1 MKETFELTKMEAA
14 VIRRYGLSPEKLCG
28 CSLRS
33 YAFGEIILSE
43 GLQNDYLFLV
53 VSGTAKVGAA
63 APNGKNLILYFYIS
77 DGLIGEAELFS
88 DAPVVSTSVIALENF
103 RCIAA
108 PAEPN
113 REYLTSNPV
122 FTRNAAAELARKLI
136 RCTDRVV
143 EATLYSSEVRLCR
156 YILAASQ
163 GPYFRDIMTDVA
175 YSVGISYR
183 HLYRTIGT
191 LCRDGILE
199 KTDAGYRICDLKEL
213 NRRAGQH

>member
-1 MKETFELTKMEAA
+1 MKEIFELTEMEAA

-28 CSLRS
+28 CSART
-33 YAFGEIILSE
+33 YAFGETVLSE
-43 GLQNDYLFLV
+43 GLQNDWLFLV
-53 VSGTAKVGAA
+53 VSRKAKVGAA

-88 DAPVVSTSVIALENF
+88 DMPVGSTSVTALENF
-103 RCIAA
+103 RCIAV
-108 PAEPN
+108 PTEPN
-113 REYLTSNPV
+113 REYLTGNPA
-122 FTRNAAAELARKLI
+122 FTRSAAAELAQKLI
-136 RCTDRVV
+136 RSTDRVV

-163 GPYFRDIMTDVA
+163 GRCFRDIMTDVA
-175 YSVGISYR
+175 YSIGISYR

-213 NRRAGQH
+213 NRRSRQH